1 MINSCNGFEKSVN
14 FFSNAE
20 RKDGMNYKIKRA
32 AAALCGCTLLAA
44 SLTGCGGSE
53 AESVMDSTVT
63 VEVQNVRRG
72 SIQLQ
77 GTYVG
82 TVSASESVNVIPLVQ
97 GATVESVNVS
107 VGSEVKEGQVL
118 AKLDSTSADLTAENA
133 QAAYNSAL
141 AQAQSALGGQWKTN
155 IYSAERG
162 IDQLDD
168 SINDMNDS
176 IDDLKDSTAY
186 KTAKNARNDAKAA
199 YETLR
204 DQTSSYKSIQ
214 SLNIKITEQNKDLL
228 AAMQVSGNV
237 GDTAEVKGA
246 GIDYVNS
253 LAEIANLGEAESGMD
268 STVRK
273 NVLAMKQF
281 ADNGGNLESLTD
293 ANVSTAK
300 AGYDQAQIAFD
311 QVDSQVSSLETQR
324 DSLKTQKETA
334 EGTLDITQ
342 GETYNETVASL
353 QAGLAQAQVGLD
365 SAAYQQSLYTLTSP
379 INGTIESVGL
389 TKDGMASASSI
400 AFTIS
405 NKDTMQVTFYVAE
418 DVRDEFTAG
427 QPVTVS
433 RGDKTYSGTITEI
446 GNAVDMQKG
455 LFKVKATIYDMPDL
469 ASGVT
474 ASITT
479 TCHSAENVVVIP
491 CDAVYYENGDAY
503 VFVAK
508 DGVAVKT
515 PVETGIYNDTDIAIT
530 SGLIEGQQVITTWSA
545 NLIDGSSIT
554 IPGQDE
560 SKSDAASS
568 AESSQG

>member
-1 MINSCNGFEKSVN
+1 MKTN
-14 FFSNAE
+14 
-20 RKDGMNYKIKRA
+20 IKRV
-32 AAALCGCTLLAA
+32 AAALCSCTLLAA
-44 SLTGCGGSE
+44 GLTACGSTE
-53 AESVMDSTVT
+53 AESVMDPTVA
-63 VEVQNVRRG
+63 VQVQNVRRG
-72 SIQLQ
+72 SIELQ

-82 TVSASESVNVIPLVQ
+82 SVSAAESVNVIPLVQ
-97 GATVESVNVS
+97 GATVESVNVA
-107 VGSEVKEGQVL
+107 VGSEVKQGQVL
-118 AKLDSTSADLTAENA
+118 AKLDSTSADLTAKNA

-141 AQAQSALGGQWKTN
+141 AQAQGALGGQWKTN

-168 SINDMNDS
+168 NIDNMNDS
-176 IDDLKDSTAY
+176 IDDFKNGTAY
-186 KTAKNARNDAKAA
+186 KMAKNARNDAKAI
-199 YETLR
+199 YDTLR

-214 SLNIKITEQNKDLL
+214 SLAVGITEQNKDLL

-237 GDTAEVKGA
+237 GDTAEVKGNGA
-246 GIDYVNS
+246 DYVNS

-268 STVRK
+268 STARK

-281 ADNGGNLESLTD
+281 VDNGGVLESLTD
-293 ANVSTAK
+293 AKVDASK

-311 QVDSQVSSLETQR
+311 QVDSQLSQLETQR
-324 DSLKTQKETA
+324 DSLKAQKETA

-342 GETYNETVASL
+342 SETYNETVASL

-365 SAAYQQSLYTLTSP
+365 SAAYQQSLYTLTAP
-379 INGTIESVGL
+379 ISGTVESVGL
-389 TKDGMASASSI
+389 TKNGMASASSI

-405 NKDTMQVTFYVAE
+405 NKNTMQVTFYVTE

-427 QPVTVS
+427 QAVTVS
-433 RGDKTYSGTITEI
+433 RGSSTYGGTITEI

-479 TCHSAENVVVIP
+479 TCHSAKDVIVIP

-503 VFVAK
+503 VFVAR
-508 DGVAVKT
+508 DGTAVKT
-515 PVETGIYNDTDIAIT
+515 PVETGIYDDQNIAIT

-545 NLIDGSSIT
+545 NLIDGCAIT
-554 IPGQDE
+554 VPGQEEAEETAD
-560 SKSDAASS
+560 SAAS
-568 AESSQG
+568 AQG

>member
-1 MINSCNGFEKSVN
+1 MKTN
-14 FFSNAE
+14 
-20 RKDGMNYKIKRA
+20 IKRV
-32 AAALCGCTLLAA
+32 AAALCSCTLLAA
-44 SLTGCGGSE
+44 GLTACGSTE
-53 AESVMDSTVT
+53 TESVMDPTVA
-63 VEVQNVRRG
+63 VQVQNVRRG
-72 SIQLQ
+72 SIELQ

-82 TVSASESVNVIPLVQ
+82 SVSAAESVNVIPLVQ
-97 GATVESVNVS
+97 GATVESVNVA
-107 VGSEVKEGQVL
+107 VGSEVKQGQVL
-118 AKLDSTSADLTAENA
+118 AKLDSTSADLTAKNA
-133 QAAYNSAL
+133 QAAYYSAL

-168 SINDMNDS
+168 SIDNMNDS
-176 IDDLKDSTAY
+176 IDDFKNGTAY
-186 KTAKNARNDAKAA
+186 KMAKNARNDAKAI
-199 YETLR
+199 YDTLR

-214 SLNIKITEQNKDLL
+214 SLAVRITEQNKDLL
-228 AAMQVSGNV
+228 AAMQVNGNV
-237 GDTAEVKGA
+237 GDTAEVKGDGA
-246 GIDYVNS
+246 DYVNS

-268 STVRK
+268 STARK

-281 ADNGGNLESLTD
+281 VDNGGDLESLTD
-293 ANVSTAK
+293 ANVDAAK

-311 QVDSQVSSLETQR
+311 QVDSQLSQLETQR
-324 DSLKTQKETA
+324 DSLKAQKETA

-342 GETYNETVASL
+342 SETYNETVASL

-365 SAAYQQSLYTLTSP
+365 SAAYQQSLYTLTAP
-379 INGTIESVGL
+379 ISGTVESVGL
-389 TKDGMASASSI
+389 TKNGMASASSI

-405 NKDTMQVTFYVAE
+405 NKNTMQVTFYVTE

-427 QPVTVS
+427 QAVTVS
-433 RGDKTYSGTITEI
+433 RGSSTYGGTITEI

-479 TCHSAENVVVIP
+479 TCHSAKDVIVIP

-503 VFVAK
+503 VFVAR
-508 DGVAVKT
+508 DGTAVKT
-515 PVETGIYNDTDIAIT
+515 PVETGIYDDQNIAIT

-545 NLIDGSSIT
+545 NLIDGCAIT
-554 IPGQDE
+554 VPGQEEAEETAD
-560 SKSDAASS
+560 SAAS
-568 AESSQG
+568 AQG